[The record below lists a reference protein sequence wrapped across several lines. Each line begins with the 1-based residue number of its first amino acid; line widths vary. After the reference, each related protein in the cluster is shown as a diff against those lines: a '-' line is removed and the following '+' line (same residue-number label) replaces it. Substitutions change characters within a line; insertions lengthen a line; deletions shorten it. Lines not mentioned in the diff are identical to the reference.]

1 MPLPLAIG
9 AGAKITGSF
18 LSKLLLKLLGA
29 KVVGMGVKGAAKAA
43 YKSKAFWP
51 AATIG
56 GFGAM
61 TAMTEKGRA
70 GERGATAEGMDI
82 QRLIA
87 ESQIEAQKLALV
99 GSRKSTKEYTEQ
111 LMKMKREDRAE
122 TRDLA
127 AMAAFTQSQD
137 RQMALLMQA
146 VQAMSARPGGGN
158 PQALRSNGM
167 LGLMRGGS

>member
-9 AGAKITGSF
+9 AGAKVAGSY
-18 LSKLLLKLLGA
+18 LSKLMLKLLGA
-29 KVVGMGVKGAAKAA
+29 KVMGMGVKGAAKAA
-43 YKSKAFWP
+43 YHTKGFWP

-61 TAMTEKGRA
+61 TAMSERGRA
-70 GERGATAEGMDI
+70 KERGATAEGLDI

-87 ESQIEAQKLALV
+87 ESQIEAQKLALT

-158 PQALRSNGM
+158 PQAPRSNGM